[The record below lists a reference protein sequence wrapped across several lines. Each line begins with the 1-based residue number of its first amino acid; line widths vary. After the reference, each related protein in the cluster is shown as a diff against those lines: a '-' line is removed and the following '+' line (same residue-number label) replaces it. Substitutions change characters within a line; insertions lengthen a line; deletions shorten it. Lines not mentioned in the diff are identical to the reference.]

1 MTTNLYIPARLNPD
15 VDAWVINNINP
26 TSGLEPTAR
35 YANGK
40 IKSWPTLEKA
50 QAAADTMTRLATLA
64 NPDGSMKE
72 GTTETFQDIFID
84 SFDQLDSKEILNLLT
99 TFVRQSDIATTFAVM
114 KEISEKKG
122 HGEIK

>member
-1 MTTNLYIPARLNPD
+1 MTTNLYLPARLNPD
-15 VDAWVINNINP
+15 VDAWIINNINP
-26 TSGLEPTAR
+26 TSGLESTAR

-64 NPDGSMKE
+64 NPDGTLKE
-72 GTTETFQDIFID
+72 ETTETFQDIFID

-99 TFVRQSDIATTFAVM
+99 IFVRQSDIATTFAVM
-114 KEISEKKG
+114 KESSEKKG